1 MNEPIITTEQ
11 AARCLGILKA
21 AEKFMTAAEIAT
33 HLGIGGAHETQ
44 RRHIRAIVKQLRDGG
59 SMIIANNADGY
70 WLTEDADIFWAY
82 MQKRAI
88 DAKVILAEVSSR
100 KKMLADKK
108 GQGML
113 FDNRVQVGCAT
124 VGGE

>member
-1 MNEPIITTEQ
+1 MEQPIVTSEQ
-11 AARCLGILKA
+11 AGRCLGILEA
-21 AEKFMTAAEIAT
+21 AEKFMTAAEIAVR
-33 HLGIGGAHETQ
+33 LGIGGRRETQ
-44 RRHIRAIVKQLRDGG
+44 RRRVRAIVKRLRDNG

-70 WLTEDADIFWAY
+70 WLTGDADIFWQY

-113 FDNRVQVGCAT
+113 FDNRIQAGCAT
-124 VGGE
+124 VGT